1 VASRKL
7 ADTIHNPRKTALKAI
22 PRRRMLKGPFAVV
35 SFVLHRSEARPCAKK
50 SAWYTRTMKH
60 TNTLQSLSDDELLHR
75 LLELT
80 QQSRRV
86 EADLI
91 AHIGEVDHRRLYARN
106 ACSSMFSYC
115 VEVLNLSEAESYF
128 RIAVARAA
136 RKHPVLL
143 TMLGDGRLHLSGIA
157 TLAPHLTDENR
168 ESVLARATHKSK
180 RQIEELVA
188 ELAPKPDVPSV
199 IRKLPTPP
207 PPAPPA
213 QVVQLF
219 PDRVEAP
226 VRPGPPPPAPPAVV
240 EPLRPERY
248 RVQITASAELRDKL
262 ERLQALMG
270 EDLAAVIE
278 AAVTEKLERL
288 EAKRYAVT
296 KNPRKT
302 LDETDTTPSSRYM
315 PAAVRRVVRKRD
327 GSRCAFVDSTGRRC
341 TERRN
346 LEFHH
351 HDPFGRGGDHDPD
364 KISLMCR
371 QHNAYL
377 AELEYGKEK
386 MNRYRRRGGRVSEHA
401 TSYDGA
407 RLRGLMQPEPAPPL
421 V

>member
-1 VASRKL
+1 
-7 ADTIHNPRKTALKAI
+7 
-22 PRRRMLKGPFAVV
+22 
-35 SFVLHRSEARPCAKK
+35 
-50 SAWYTRTMKH
+50 MKH

-91 AHIGEVDHRRLYARN
+91 AHIGEVDHRRLYARD

-136 RKHPVLL
+136 RKHPGLL

-207 PPAPPA
+207 QPAPPAPPGPA
-213 QVVQLF
+213 EPVVQLF
-219 PDRVEAP
+219 PERVDVPA
-226 VRPGPPPPAPPAVV
+226 RPSPPSPAPPPVV
-240 EPLRPERY
+240 EPLRPDRY

-278 AAVTEKLERL
+278 TALTEKLEKLERL
-288 EAKRYAVT
+288 EAKRYGVA

-302 LDETDTTPSSRYM
+302 LEQTDTTPSSRYM

-327 GSRCAFVDSTGRRC
+327 ANRCGFVDSKGRRC

-351 HDPFGRGGDHDPD
+351 LDPFGRGGTHDPAR
-364 KISLMCR
+364 IALRCR
-371 QHNAYL
+371 SHNLYH
-377 AELEYGKEK
+377 AEQDYGKDV
-386 MNRYRRRGGRVSEHA
+386 MDQYRRNGNRVSE
-401 TSYDGA
+401 S
-407 RLRGLMQPEPAPPL
+407 APVYLTREVDVAGSSSGRPIAGSVTPHL
-421 V
+421 

>member
-1 VASRKL
+1 
-7 ADTIHNPRKTALKAI
+7 
-22 PRRRMLKGPFAVV
+22 
-35 SFVLHRSEARPCAKK
+35 
-50 SAWYTRTMKH
+50 MKH

-143 TMLGDGRLHLSGIA
+143 TMLGNGRLHLSGIA

-188 ELAPKPDVPSV
+188 ELAPKPDVPAV
-199 IRKLPTPP
+199 IRKLPTPR
-207 PPAPPA
+207 PAPT
-213 QVVQLF
+213 VKLF
-219 PDRVEAP
+219 PERVEAP
-226 VRPGPPPPAPPAVV
+226 ARPSPPPSAPPPVV

-248 RVQITASAELRDKL
+248 RVQLTASAELRDKL

-327 GSRCAFVDSTGRRC
+327 GNRCGFVDHKGRRC

-351 HDPFGRGGDHDPD
+351 LDPFGRGGTHDPAR
-364 KISLMCR
+364 ISLRCR
-371 QHNAYL
+371 SHNLYHG
-377 AELEYGKEK
+377 EQDYGKDV
-386 MNRYRRRGGRVSEHA
+386 MDRYRRRGGRVSEPA
-401 TSYDGA
+401 TSYDVA
-407 RLRGLMQPEPAPPL
+407 WVTGLMRPEPGPPL
-421 V
+421 DGSSHARV

>member
-1 VASRKL
+1 M
-7 ADTIHNPRKTALKAI
+7 T
-22 PRRRMLKGPFAVV
+22 
-35 SFVLHRSEARPCAKK
+35 
-50 SAWYTRTMKH
+50 H
-60 TNTLQSLSDDELLHR
+60 TNQLQSLSDDELLHR
-75 LLELT
+75 LSEIT

-86 EADLI
+86 DAELV
-91 AHIGEVDHRRLYARN
+91 AHIGEVDDRRLYARE
-106 ACSSMFSYC
+106 ACSSMFAFC
-115 VEVLNLSEAESYF
+115 IEVLHLSEAESYF

-157 TLAPHLTDENR
+157 LLAPHLTDENR
-168 ESVLARATHKSK
+168 ESVSARATHKSK

-188 ELAPKPDVPSV
+188 ELEPKPDVPSV

-213 QVVQLF
+213 PPAPPVMAVQLF

-226 VRPGPPPPAPPAVV
+226 ARCGPPPSAPPPVV

-315 PAAVRRVVRKRD
+315 PAAVRRAVRKRD
-327 GSRCAFVDSTGRRC
+327 GDRCGFIDHKGRRC

-351 HDPFGRGGDHDPD
+351 LDPFGRGGTHDPAR
-364 KISLMCR
+364 IVLRCR
-371 QHNAYL
+371 SHNIYH
-377 AELEYGKEK
+377 AEQDYGKDV
-386 MNRYRRRGGRVSEHA
+386 MDRYRRRGGRVSEPA
-401 TSYDGA
+401 TSYDAA
-407 RLRGLMQPEPAPPL
+407 RVTGLMGQEAGRPFIAYSEARY
-421 V
+421 